1 MNYNDEYQ
9 NQRAIDIVFTGLR
22 PGEKL
27 YEELFIEGEE
37 YQKTNHE
44 KLFIVKNASEFVPED
59 LDLALAQLS
68 QAAMANDYR
77 SILSLLKQ
85 IVPEYQ
91 AQNPPRISQTEVLN
105 QSQGKVINTSIKLPV
120 RSYSRR

>member
-91 AQNPPRISQTEVLN
+91 AKNSPRISQTEVLN